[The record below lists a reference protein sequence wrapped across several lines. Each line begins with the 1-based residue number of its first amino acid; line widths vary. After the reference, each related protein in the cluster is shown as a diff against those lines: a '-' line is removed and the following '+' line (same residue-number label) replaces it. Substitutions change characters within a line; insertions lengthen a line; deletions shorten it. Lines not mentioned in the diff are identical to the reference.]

1 MLTRFAVTFS
11 TTQQAMINFVPLIA
25 YHTGTFRTAL
35 PIQAVD
41 YLALICLNSDLR
53 PDSLGLVHTNACHE
67 CLRELCLETREFAK
81 LLGDIRS
88 DGTRIPGAIELRAK
102 LIHLETRDEFLSSIT
117 RQSAAIADQRGQI
130 ADAVLL
136 YHLCE
141 DYDSVISVLNRALAD
156 AVTVDLGRAPM
167 QLQPLK
173 PRKSDGKSPAS
184 SATEGGPQS
193 SLSLTQSTSSPFEL
207 GKNMIGLYNQNAAYF
222 NSISSSNREICAA
235 LLRMLIIREH
245 LEANPPRYMTALEE
259 LNELGLLPLQ
269 AKGSIPIIRAAATT
283 FGGLPQVIARCAG
296 VTVVWAVRAIGG
308 ERDRINREG
317 RWEVGFGGDANEV
330 KDQLSNMAK
339 DLMVFAGL
347 VKYKMPGRVYDMLT
361 RAGADVGGF

>member
-1 MLTRFAVTFS
+1 
-11 TTQQAMINFVPLIA
+11 MINFVPLIA

-35 PIQAVD
+35 PVPAVD
-41 YLALICLNSDLR
+41 YLALICLNSDLK
-53 PDSLGLVHTNACHE
+53 PDSLGLVHTHACHE

-102 LIHLETRDEFLSSIT
+102 LIHLDTREVFLSSIT

-136 YHLCE
+136 YHLCD
-141 DYDSVISVLNRALAD
+141 DYDSVVGVLNRALAD
-156 AVTVDLGRAPM
+156 AVTVDLGRTPM

-173 PRKSDGKSPAS
+173 PRQPNGKSPAS
-184 SATEGGPQS
+184 SATEEGGPQS

-207 GKNMIGLYNQNAAYF
+207 GKNMIELYNSNAAYF
-222 NSISSSNREICAA
+222 NHISTSNREICGA
-235 LLRMLIIREH
+235 LLRMLIIRDH

-269 AKGSIPIIRAAATT
+269 ARGSIPMIRAAATA
-283 FGGLPQVIARCAG
+283 FGGLPQIVARCAG

-308 ERDRINREG
+308 ERERINREG
-317 RWEVGFGGDANEV
+317 RWEAGFGGDANEV

-347 VKYKMPGRVYDMLT
+347 VKYKLPGRVYDMLT